1 MTPIKFNNYLSK
13 LGDKHNFSEE
23 AVASG
28 IGTRVGDAPEVEDFT
43 GFYAEDA
50 PDMGADHLEL
60 QQMKILTKSWSN
72 SHFKCIS
79 NSKRSC
85 IS

>member
-50 PDMGADHLEL
+50 PDMGARPSGATADEDFNKEL
-60 QQMKILTKSWSN
+60 V
-72 SHFKCIS
+72 
-79 NSKRSC
+79 
-85 IS
+85 